1 MSEFQR
7 VKKNPKI
14 SVIVNC
20 LNGSKFVEKCLKNI
34 LNQTYKD
41 IEIIFWDNN
50 STDYSFDIARKI
62 NSKKIRVFK
71 SKHTDKL
78 YSARN
83 KAIKRSKGEYLAFI
97 DIDDFWYKSKL
108 KKQVEKLK
116 KTKADLVFTEYI
128 NLNNK
133 KRTRLRSRFTYGKD
147 FIKEI
152 LMYMPISISTILVKK
167 KCAKEI
173 GYFNEKYEIIG
184 DLDFYF
190 RFCLKYRISSIDK
203 PLAHYLIHGDN
214 FSLKK
219 MLIRVKEIR
228 YWLNNLNNK
237 HKIVYKEEIKHIIET
252 NNYLELSHRINNKKK
267 IYFREVNKIKSYFLK
282 LKILIKYLIAFFK

>member
-1 MSEFQR
+1 M
-7 VKKNPKI
+7 KKNPKI

-50 STDYSFDIARKI
+50 STDNSFNIANKI
-62 NSKKIRVFK
+62 NSKKIKIFK
-71 SKHTDKL
+71 SRQTDKL

-83 KAIKRSKGEYLAFI
+83 KAIKRSKGEYLAFL

-108 KKQVEKLK
+108 KEQVEKLK
-116 KTKADLVFTEYI
+116 ITKADLVFTEYI
-128 NLNNK
+128 NLKNE
-133 KRTRLRSRFTYGKD
+133 KRTRIRSRFIHGKD

-152 LMYMPISISTILVKK
+152 LIYMPISISTILVKK
-167 KCAKEI
+167 KSAKAI

-190 RFCLKYRISSIDK
+190 RFCQKYKISSIDK
-203 PLAHYLIHGDN
+203 PLAQYLMHGEN

-219 MLIRVKEIR
+219 MLLRVKEIR
-228 YWLNNLNNK
+228 HWLNNLSNK
-237 HKIVYKEEIKHIIET
+237 HKIVYREEIKHIIKI
-252 NNYLELSHRINNKKK
+252 NNYLELSHRIQNKKK
-267 IYFREVNKIKSYFLK
+267 IYLHEVNKIESYFLK
-282 LKILIKYLIAFFK
+282 LKILIKYLIAYFK

>member
-1 MSEFQR
+1 M
-7 VKKNPKI
+7 KKNPKI

-50 STDYSFDIARKI
+50 STDNSFNIANKI
-62 NSKKIRVFK
+62 NSKKIKIFK
-71 SKHTDKL
+71 SRQTDKL

-83 KAIKRSKGEYLAFI
+83 KAIKRSKGEYLAFL

-108 KKQVEKLK
+108 KEQVEKLK
-116 KTKADLVFTEYI
+116 ITKADLVFTEYI
-128 NLNNK
+128 NLKNE
-133 KRTRLRSRFTYGKD
+133 KRTRIRSRFIHGKD

-152 LMYMPISISTILVKK
+152 LIYMPISISTILVKK
-167 KCAKEI
+167 KSAKAI

-190 RFCLKYRISSIDK
+190 RFCQKYKISSIDK
-203 PLAHYLIHGDN
+203 PLAQYLIHGEN

-219 MLIRVKEIR
+219 MLLRVREIR
-228 YWLNNLNNK
+228 HWLNNLSNK
-237 HKIVYKEEIKHIIET
+237 HKIVYKEEIKHIIDT
-252 NNYLELSHRINNKKK
+252 NNYLELSHRIYNKKK
-267 IYFREVNKIKSYFLK
+267 IYLHEVNKIESYFLK
-282 LKILIKYLIAFFK
+282 LKILIKFVIACFK